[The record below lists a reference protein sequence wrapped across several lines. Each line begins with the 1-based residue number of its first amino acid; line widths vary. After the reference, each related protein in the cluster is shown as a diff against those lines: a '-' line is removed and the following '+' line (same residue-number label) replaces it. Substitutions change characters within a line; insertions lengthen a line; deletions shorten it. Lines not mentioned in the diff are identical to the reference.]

1 MEEELRRGLK
11 QLLDYQG
18 DDVEDIFCLTFELA
32 WTEMAEKRQVE
43 LKPDGA
49 NISVTKA
56 NKEEFVLRYVRWV
69 LVDSVKTQWDH
80 FQTGVMRIMEDSSL
94 RKSYSCWLSA
104 FLTWILTL

>member
-1 MEEELRRGLK
+1 MDEELRRGLK

-18 DDVEDIFCLTFELA
+18 DDVEDVFCLTFELA
-32 WTEMAEKRQVE
+32 WTEMAEKQRVE

-49 NISVTKA
+49 NIISVTKA
-56 NKEEFVLRYVRWV
+56 NKEKFVLRYVRWV

-94 RKSYSCWLSA
+94 RKS
-104 FLTWILTL
+104 

>member
-1 MEEELRRGLK
+1 MDEELRRGLK

-18 DDVEDIFCLTFELA
+18 DDVEDVFCLTFELA
-32 WTEMAEKRQVE
+32 WTEMAEKQRVE

-94 RKSYSCWLSA
+94 RKS
-104 FLTWILTL
+104 

>member
-1 MEEELRRGLK
+1 MDEELWRGLK

-18 DDVEDIFCLTFELA
+18 DDVEDVFCLTFELA
-32 WTEMAEKRQVE
+32 WTETAEKRRVE

-94 RKSYSCWLSA
+94 RKS
-104 FLTWILTL
+104 

>member
-1 MEEELRRGLK
+1 MDEELRRGLK

-18 DDVEDIFCLTFELA
+18 DDVEDVFCLTFELA
-32 WTEMAEKRQVE
+32 WTEMAEKRRVE

-56 NKEEFVLRYVRWV
+56 NKEEFVLRYVRRV

-94 RKSYSCWLSA
+94 RKS
-104 FLTWILTL
+104 